1 MRVTSNYTR
10 QHNHNDQNYRHRHT
24 RVYISNSNIQQQ
36 ATVVIV
42 TYDMCTIQHSTD
54 LTVHASF
61 QAASFPQ
68 HAAIPFTAGHQRL
81 HQFLVAAVSV
91 FLGEVLTNRGVH
103 HTLIITSA
111 DDILTTQQMSG
122 GHGGT
127 YT

>member
-42 TYDMCTIQHSTD
+42 CYDMCTIQHSTD

-61 QAASFPQ
+61 QAASFPH

-81 HQFLVAAVSV
+81 HQLLVAAVSV
-91 FLGEVLTNRGVH
+91 LLGEVLTSRGVH

-111 DDILTTQQMSG
+111 DDILTTQQKSG